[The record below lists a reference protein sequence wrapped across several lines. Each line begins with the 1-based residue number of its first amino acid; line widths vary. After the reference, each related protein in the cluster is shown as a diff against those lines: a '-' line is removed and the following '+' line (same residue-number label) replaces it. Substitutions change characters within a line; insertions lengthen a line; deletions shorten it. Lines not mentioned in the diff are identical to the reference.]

1 MSPHARKTLVRGL
14 GTVIALVGL
23 SVVSGVP
30 AALAGLDL
38 KIHDFAAG
46 AVAAY
51 NRCTPQPNGDDLCED
66 FNVIFLS
73 PRGAGDNVVYVEH
86 FEAFIH
92 PDGTA
97 TEFVAEVGFE
107 TPVSGAYDG
116 ARLSAARMDGA
127 TVALNDVDPVTGDLV
142 PNGRTVTL
150 GRFEWI
156 AASGVYVF
164 GNDGPFGSV
173 LPHLFIDRCVTQ
185 VNTDHDRFTTARVT
199 GTINGVSVDAYGPSY
214 LPWPGTGPA
223 DALGAVFDNR
233 ITIVVASHAPGC

>member
-1 MSPHARKTLVRGL
+1 MPPHARPTVVRGL
-14 GTVIALVGL
+14 RIVIVLVGL
-23 SVVSGVP
+23 SVGLP
-30 AALAGLDL
+30 AAVARAGLEL

-51 NRCTPQPNGDDLCED
+51 NRCTPQSTGDDLCED
-66 FNVIFLS
+66 FNVLFVRA
-73 PRGAGDNVVYVEH
+73 PGGGDNVVYLEH
-86 FEAFIH
+86 FEALIH

-97 TEFVAEVGFE
+97 TEFVAEVGFAVG
-107 TPVSGAYDG
+107 VSGSYDRG
-116 ARLSAARMDGA
+116 RLTVAHMGGA
-127 TVALNDVDPVTGDLV
+127 TLALNDIDPVTGALL
-142 PNGRTVTL
+142 PNGRTATL
-150 GRFEWI
+150 GPFEWT

-173 LPHLFIDRCVTQ
+173 LPQHLVDRCVTQ

-223 DALGAVFDNR
+223 DALGAIFDNR
-233 ITIVVASHAPGC
+233 ITIVVASHGC